1 MINKKYVLIY
11 TYMKH
16 LKKFE
21 NSEYDEYQNDISE
34 IKDILKDLKDE
45 YPEIDGELYP
55 FNSIDKSVKGI
66 TLMIN
71 TNKLIPGDIFSTEYS
86 KLKLELI
93 KSILEALERI
103 EKALSKK
110 CRIINI
116 WNCGQERDIQINIV

>member
-55 FNSIDKSVKGI
+55 LSSIDRSVKG
-66 TLMIN
+66 LSLVIN
-71 TNKLIPGDIFSTEYS
+71 TYKLIPGDRFSIEYS

-103 EKALSKK
+103 EKAIDKK
-110 CRIINI
+110 CKVINI
-116 WNCGQERDIQINIV
+116 WDCGQENKIQINIV

>member
-1 MINKKYVLIY
+1 
-11 TYMKH
+11 MKH

-55 FNSIDKSVKGI
+55 YNSLDKSVKGI
-66 TLMIN
+66 TLTIN
-71 TNKLIPGDIFSTEYS
+71 TYKLIPGDRFSIEYS

-103 EKALSKK
+103 EKAIDKK
-110 CRIINI
+110 CKVVNI
-116 WNCGQERDIQINIV
+116 WECGQENKIQINIV